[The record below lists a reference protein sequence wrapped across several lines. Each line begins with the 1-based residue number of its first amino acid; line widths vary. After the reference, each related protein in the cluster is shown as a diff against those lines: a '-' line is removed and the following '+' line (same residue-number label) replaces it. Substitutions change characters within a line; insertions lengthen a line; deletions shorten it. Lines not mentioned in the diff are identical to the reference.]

1 MVRSELPQLHSHHLR
16 LEKKAC
22 VGVNNLLKMI
32 KLLHFNGDYV
42 LSRSVFIIHQ
52 IQKKGK
58 ETSINIFISSIYLFE
73 DGDMRIIVIK
83 PSP

>member
-1 MVRSELPQLHSHHLR
+1 
-16 LEKKAC
+16 
-22 VGVNNLLKMI
+22 MI